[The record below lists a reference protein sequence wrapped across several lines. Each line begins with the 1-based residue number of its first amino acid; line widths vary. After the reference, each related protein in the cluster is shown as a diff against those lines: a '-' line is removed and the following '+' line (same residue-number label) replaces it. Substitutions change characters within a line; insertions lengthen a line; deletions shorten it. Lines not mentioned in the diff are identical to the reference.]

1 MRIVTVSAALT
12 CALFAL
18 GSCDW
23 LREVEDGVT
32 AEVPVVPVDL
42 PIYPTDI
49 SLEGFA
55 ASIAVELDDWGIPD
69 WAQPSQSTIQ
79 DGVDSLEGK
88 LKDASIEI
96 LQPGVL
102 SVSVKNQV
110 TDLIRQGIEVT
121 KVGVKLKISNDTKEM
136 AACPAEFKIY
146 LGEASKAEK
155 WDESVS
161 IEFAD
166 PKVSDGAFIVKPGET
181 VSLELDDV
189 PHIADALN
197 NAASIGI
204 GYKAIYRMT
213 DTKNGADVSKEA
225 EVFGKCVLALSG
237 VPGFDTDS
245 CPSASELVGW
255 HLTVHSLAFVITAK
269 ARFDVPDIA
278 SCTEFADSQDLAL
291 LGKACP

>member
-1 MRIVTVSAALT
+1 MRIVTVVAAL
-12 CALFAL
+12 AGIVFAL
-18 GSCDW
+18 GSCDFM
-23 LREVEDGVT
+23 REVEEGVT

-49 SLEGFA
+49 SLQGFA
-55 ASIAVELDDWGIPD
+55 ESIASELDDWGVPE
-69 WAQPSQSTIQ
+69 WLKPSESTIQ
-79 DGVDSLEGK
+79 SGVDSLEDK
-88 LKDASIEI
+88 LKAASVEI

-110 TDLIRQGIEVT
+110 TDLIRQGIEFT
-121 KVGVKLKISNDTKEM
+121 KVGVKLEISNDTKEM

-146 LGEASKAEK
+146 LGEASLAES

-181 VSLELDDV
+181 VSLSIDDV
-189 PHIADALN
+189 PHIAAALN

-213 DTKNGADVSKEA
+213 DTKNGADVGA
-225 EVFGKCVLALSG
+225 ETDVFGKCVLALSTDL
-237 VPGFDTDS
+237 GFSTDS

-255 HLTVHSLAFVITAK
+255 HLTVHSLSFVITAK
-269 ARFDVPDIA
+269 ARFDVPDMA
-278 SCTEFADSQDLAL
+278 SCKEFADSQDLGL
-291 LGKACP
+291 LGGACP